1 MTCCG
6 SLGRRM
12 PSTQVSSHQR
22 ADGPVLFEYEGSTPL
37 TIFGRVT
44 GIRYHFPGSGARSQ
58 VDSRDASILE
68 VTRGLKIVSRVAD
81 KVR

>member
-6 SLGRRM
+6 NLGHRAPSTPVSLGQ
-12 PSTQVSSHQR
+12 PS
-22 ADGPVLFEYEGSTPL
+22 DGPVLFEYEGPTPI

-44 GIRYHFPGSGARSQ
+44 GIRYHFPGSGARAQ

-68 VTRGLKIVSRVAD
+68 VTRGLKIVSRAAV